1 MEPVGTPAGPVNRP
15 DSSGAAASGRRAAV
29 EPGRARGRYFADR
42 LLRHA
47 NERIKLQMK
56 LGAHNP
62 DRSHRRRAFTL
73 VESLFAMTMASVMF
87 AALYSGLAFGF
98 SIIKAARENS
108 RAT

>member
-1 MEPVGTPAGPVNRP
+1 
-15 DSSGAAASGRRAAV
+15 
-29 EPGRARGRYFADR
+29 
-42 LLRHA
+42 
-47 NERIKLQMK
+47 MK

-98 SIIKAARENS
+98 NIIKAARENS
-108 RAT
+108 RATQIMVEKMETIRSSWCKPEMFGE